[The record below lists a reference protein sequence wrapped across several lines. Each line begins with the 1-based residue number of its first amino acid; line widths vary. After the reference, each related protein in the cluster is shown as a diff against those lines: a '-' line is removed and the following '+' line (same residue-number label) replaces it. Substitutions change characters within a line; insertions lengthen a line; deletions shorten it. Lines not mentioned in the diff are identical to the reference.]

1 VDSQQ
6 ARTVWQR
13 YWPVDL
19 LAVVVVALVLIF
31 GTVLSQRTSD
41 AKQLA
46 RTLDKQTQ
54 RQRQAICAILSNIP
68 GQVPQEIVNARRV
81 FARPGHP
88 NDCQPLPGSRRSP
101 APTPR
106 PSPVPTATRTVFVVP
121 EQGGASATPP
131 TGAPPASHRPSPR
144 PTPTRTFSPS
154 PRPSP
159 TCGPIRR
166 LLHRCGP

>member
-54 RQRQAICAILSNIP
+54 RQRQAICAILANIP
-68 GQVPQEIVNARRV
+68 GQVPPEIINARRV

-88 NDCQPLPGSRRSP
+88 DDCQPLPHSSP
-101 APTPR
+101 SPSPTPR
-106 PSPVPTATRTVFVVP
+106 PTPAPTMTRTVFVVP
-121 EQGGASATPP
+121 AQGGASATPP
-131 TGAPPASHRPSPR
+131 TGAPPASRTASPR
-144 PTPTRTFSPS
+144 PTPTRTASPS
-154 PRPSP
+154 PSP
-159 TCGPIRR
+159 TRCRLIRR
-166 LLHRCGP
+166 LLHRC